1 MKTLILLAHPS
12 NTSTSHKIADIYK
25 NKSEKNWDDVR
36 VHDLYKTDK
45 PLWFLDFD
53 KPEKHLKYREDEVL
67 RADELVF
74 IFPLRHG
81 ERPAILKNWLDNV
94 FHGWFS
100 HEYKNGKPNGLL
112 WPRTAKIFVT
122 CGAPSF
128 IFKWFPLRFKM
139 SWGKMKLGFAWIKL
153 NKIIFVD
160 KIYWR
165 KKSTNF
171 LSWLTK
177 TVEKQVK

>member
-1 MKTLILLAHPS
+1 MKKLILIAHPS
-12 NTSTSHKIADIYK
+12 VSSTSHKISEIYK
-25 NKSEKNWDDVR
+25 NKSESQWDKVR
-36 VHDLYKTDK
+36 LHDLYKTDK
-45 PLWFLDFD
+45 QLSFLDFD
-53 KPEKHLKYREDEVL
+53 KEQKNLKYREDEVL
-67 RADELVF
+67 RADEIVF

-81 ERPAILKNWLDNV
+81 ERPAILKNWMDNV

-100 HEYKNGKPNGLL
+100 HEYKNGQPRWLL

-139 SWGKMKLGFAWIKL
+139 AWGRMKLWFAGVKL
-153 NKIIFVD
+153 KKIIYID

-165 KKSTNF
+165 KKKSNF
-171 LSWLTK
+171 QDWLQK
-177 TVEKQVK
+177 KIK